1 MKFSDLKNLS
11 IYLVIFLSTFL
22 MFSACSEEN
31 SLEVP
36 FPTSLGVLSEQVVA
50 DLQFLR
56 EEEKLARDVYL
67 FAYEQHGLNIFNN
80 IAKSEQ
86 QHTDQVK
93 LLLDQYG
100 IEDPAS
106 TQEGVFINETL
117 QQLYIDL
124 TTKAAL
130 SLTDALEVGATIE
143 DLDIRDLN
151 TMAKNSER
159 DDISLLYQNLACG
172 SANHMRSFYSL
183 LQHQGVNYEVQ
194 FISEAELQTILTAS
208 NSGCGG
214 L

>member
-31 SLEVP
+31 SFEVP

>member
-1 MKFSDLKNLS
+1 
-11 IYLVIFLSTFL
+11 